1 MQFTSIG
8 HPLRIRLDLRSVRRR
23 RRRLQS
29 SLRMSDGSRVSEET
43 VIGNIERR
51 VSDAGPPR

>member
-8 HPLRIRLDLRSVRRR
+8 HPLRIRLDLRSVRR